1 MKDRLAEV
9 VDEVVITGQNTGE
22 KMCSCESDVVD
33 ETCSSE
39 SYDACG
45 DGGTI
50 VKKASIVLN
59 KTQGHYLPLCFSFR
73 FCCFKSNRYSCLAFF
88 CSLLTVFRIR
98 FCSSCCNFSAS

>member
-45 DGGTI
+45 RDCGSD
-50 VKKASIVLN
+50 KKIGVPP
-59 KTQGHYLPLCFSFR
+59 KFD
-73 FCCFKSNRYSCLAFF
+73 
-88 CSLLTVFRIR
+88 IR
-98 FCSSCCNFSAS
+98 

>member
-39 SYDACG
+39 SYDACRVRG
-45 DGGTI
+45 CTTSGRYVRILDFRHFE
-50 VKKASIVLN
+50 S
-59 KTQGHYLPLCFSFR
+59 FFR
-73 FCCFKSNRYSCLAFF
+73 FDKNGSNRRKKTLSNGVDVSVVLDVVIGN
-88 CSLLTVFRIR
+88 TR
-98 FCSSCCNFSAS
+98 